1 MARASQARRL
11 LALVFT
17 VALTLSACG
26 GFDRDINVVKQSNA
40 PTGIAN
46 EELVR
51 QIAGAR
57 GKIDWSAERPEKY
70 KDNENIV
77 LVRARVDRVGR
88 SGAKHQVVMD
98 WIHNRQTQK
107 VDLEGVKVDGE
118 ERSVVGGALQVLLLQ
133 LD

>member
-1 MARASQARRL
+1 MARALQARRL
-11 LALVFT
+11 LAFVFT

-57 GKIDWSAERPEKY
+57 GKCGREWIASAAREPNTRWSWTGYTTARPRRS
-70 KDNENIV
+70 IW
-77 LVRARVDRVGR
+77 RA
-88 SGAKHQVVMD
+88 
-98 WIHNRQTQK
+98 
-107 VDLEGVKVDGE
+107 
-118 ERSVVGGALQVLLLQ
+118 
-133 LD
+133 